1 MYKKHLNKVIL
12 ITNFESALTNRTDMQ
27 SFEERIVIEHSFIAE
42 FFFNTIYTAS
52 GNRFQVSVKDPTKQS
67 FFFNMELNA
76 TGSWKIINAP
86 KLPDWIMKLEK
97 QLETSIIEHTIA

>member
-1 MYKKHLNKVIL
+1 MHSFKERIL
-12 ITNFESALTNRTDMQ
+12 I
-27 SFEERIVIEHSFIAE
+27 EHGFIAE
-42 FFFNTIYTAS
+42 FFFNRIYMVS
-52 GNRFQVSVKDPTKQS
+52 GNRFHVFVKDEAKQS
-67 FFFNMELNA
+67 FFFNMEQTP

>member
-12 ITNFESALTNRTDMQ
+12 ITNFESDLTNRTDMQ
-27 SFEERIVIEHSFIAE
+27 SFEERIVIEHGFIAE
-42 FFFNTIYTAS
+42 FFFNRIYTTS
-52 GNRFQVSVKDPTKQS
+52 GNHFHVFVKDPTKQS
-67 FFFNMELNA
+67 FFFNMEQTA

-86 KLPDWIMKLEK
+86 KLPDWILELEK